1 MNIQQ
6 LQSYAIDG
14 CVDTV
19 TFDRCRIEK
28 FTAYAMNT
36 QCWSIYRFSME
47 NTEVASIDMH
57 AFKKLSI
64 DHLVF
69 KNTTFHSHLP
79 SRVFSALS
87 ITKQISITNC
97 LFKTIYSRAFDL
109 DGMSVA
115 LIENSIA
122 MSIVQIH
129 S

>member
-6 LQSYAIDG
+6 LDSYAIDG

-19 TFDRCRIEK
+19 AFDRCRISK

-36 QCWSIYRFSME
+36 QCSSIYRFSME
-47 NTEVASIDMH
+47 NTEVAAIDMH

-69 KNTTFHSHLP
+69 KNTAFQSHLP

-97 LFKTIYSRAFDL
+97 SFKTIYSRAFDL
-109 DGMSVA
+109 DGKCE
-115 LIENSIA
+115 LETFRRLN
-122 MSIVQIH
+122 
-129 S
+129 